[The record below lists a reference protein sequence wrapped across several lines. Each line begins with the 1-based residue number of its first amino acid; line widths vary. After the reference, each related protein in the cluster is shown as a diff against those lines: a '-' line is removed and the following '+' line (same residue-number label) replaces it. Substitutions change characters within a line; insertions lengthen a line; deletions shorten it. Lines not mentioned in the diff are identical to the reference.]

1 MCLKGTRLVYE
12 KDGSLIIIK
21 RGQEDNQPQ
30 KRIVKGKILDEKGES
45 LPGATI
51 VLKGTALG
59 GVANV
64 DGTFTLEIPQMDTT
78 VLLVTFVGYQMQEV
92 ALKKNNNKELI
103 VRLKP
108 DFVTF
113 SEVRNYNKTNFT
125 ARVCASLKEKGLSYY
140 SFYSYDTGLLSKHP
154 ITDSLTVFPEKDD
167 HGSIYRLTSSVNG
180 HKVAVYTSH
189 LDYLDC
195 AYYNARGYDGSTWK
209 EIPLPASVEEI
220 LKVNVASQRDD
231 AIRLF
236 ITQAEKDLAAG
247 YKVIIGGDFNEP
259 SHRDWIE
266 KNKDMYDHNGF
277 VVPWTVTTLLEEAGF
292 VDSYR
297 KIYPNPLT
305 HPGFT
310 YPSDNPAKT
319 PEKITWAPKA
329 DERDRIDFI
338 FYKGEGLDA
347 RKAVIFGPKGS
358 IVRAQ
363 RVQETSKD
371 KFLLP
376 LDVWPTDHKGLLVT
390 FICK

>member
-1 MCLKGTRLVYE
+1 MRLTKLLLITLLLLVSVCAKSQKGNE
-12 KDGSLIIIK
+12 
-21 RGQEDNQPQ
+21 
-30 KRIVKGKILDEKGES
+30 
-45 LPGATI
+45 
-51 VLKGTALG
+51 
-59 GVANV
+59 
-64 DGTFTLEIPQMDTT
+64 FT
-78 VLLVTFVGYQMQEV
+78 VLQWNVWQEGTMIPGGYGAIVNE
-92 ALKKNNNKELI
+92 I

-113 SEVRNYNKTNFT
+113 SEVRNYNHTNFT
-125 ARVCASLKEKGLSYY
+125 TRVCASLQEKGLQYY
-140 SFYSYDTGLLSKHP
+140 SFYSYDTGLLSKYP
-154 ITDSLTVFPEKDD
+154 ITDSLTVFPENGD

-180 HKVAVYTSH
+180 RKVAVYTAH

-209 EIPLPASVEEI
+209 EIPLPTSVEEI
-220 LKVNVASQRDD
+220 LKINVASQRDD

-236 ITQAEKDLAAG
+236 ITQAEKDLANG
-247 YKVIIGGDFNEP
+247 YAVIVGGDFNEP

-266 KNKDMYDHNGF
+266 KNKNLYDHNGF

-329 DERDRIDFI
+329 DERDRIDFV
-338 FYKGEGLDA
+338 FYKGDGLDA
-347 RKAVIFGPKGS
+347 KKAIIFGPKGS

-390 FICK
+390 FGSK

>member
-1 MCLKGTRLVYE
+1 MK
-12 KDGSLIIIK
+12 
-21 RGQEDNQPQ
+21 
-30 KRIVKGKILDEKGES
+30 KILLFTFLLLCTLPVSSKKAGE
-45 LPGATI
+45 
-51 VLKGTALG
+51 
-59 GVANV
+59 
-64 DGTFTLEIPQMDTT
+64 FT
-78 VLLVTFVGYQMQEV
+78 VLQWNIWQEGTSVPGGYDAIINE
-92 ALKKNNNKELI
+92 I

-113 SEVRNYNKTNFT
+113 SEVRNYNKSNFS
-125 ARVCASLKEKGLSYY
+125 ARVLSSLREKGLAYY

-154 ITDSLTVFPEKDD
+154 ITDSLTVFPENGD
-167 HGSIYRLTSSVNG
+167 HGSIYRLLATVNG
-180 HKVAVYTSH
+180 RKVAVYTAH

-259 SHRDWIE
+259 SHCDWIE

>member
-1 MCLKGTRLVYE
+1 MRLTNLLLTTLLLFV
-12 KDGSLIIIK
+12 SVFA
-21 RGQEDNQPQ
+21 RSQ
-30 KRIVKGKILDEKGES
+30 KSNE
-45 LPGATI
+45 
-51 VLKGTALG
+51 
-59 GVANV
+59 
-64 DGTFTLEIPQMDTT
+64 FT
-78 VLLVTFVGYQMQEV
+78 VLQWNVWQEGTMVPGGYDAIVNE
-92 ALKKNNNKELI
+92 I

-140 SFYSYDTGLLSKHP
+140 SFYSYDTGLLGKHP

-209 EIPLPASVEEI
+209 EIPIPASVEEI
-220 LKVNVASQRDD
+220 MKVNVASQRDD
-231 AIRLF
+231 AIRMF

-266 KNKDMYDHNGF
+266 KNKNLYDHNGF

-292 VDSYR
+292 IDSYR

>member
-1 MCLKGTRLVYE
+1 MRLTNLLFTTLLLFV
-12 KDGSLIIIK
+12 SVFA
-21 RGQEDNQPQ
+21 RSQ
-30 KRIVKGKILDEKGES
+30 KSNE
-45 LPGATI
+45 
-51 VLKGTALG
+51 
-59 GVANV
+59 
-64 DGTFTLEIPQMDTT
+64 FT
-78 VLLVTFVGYQMQEV
+78 VLQWNVWQEGTMVPGGYDAIVNE
-92 ALKKNNNKELI
+92 I

-154 ITDSLTVFPEKDD
+154 IIDSLTVFPEKDD

-310 YPSDNPAKT
+310 YPSDNPVKT